1 MTTIFDT
8 ELGKNPANHVPLSPL
23 TFLSRSA
30 RVFPEH
36 LAIIHGQTRRSWSE
50 TAQRCGRL
58 ASALTGRGIGHGD
71 TVAVMAPNIPEL
83 FEAHFGVPMT
93 GAVLNALNIRLD
105 AATLAYILDH
115 GEIKVLLTDTEFGP
129 VIKEALHQCKG
140 NPLVVDIDD
149 SEGPGGERLGSI
161 LYDELLVEGD
171 PAYAASFPT
180 DEWEAISL
188 NYTSGTTGD
197 PKGVVY
203 HHRGAYLN
211 SLSNLVGWDMGHHP
225 VYLWTLPMFHC
236 NGWCFPWSLGAVAGT
251 SVCLRAVN
259 AANIYTAIA
268 DHGIT
273 HFCAAPVVLN
283 LIVNASAG
291 ERRALQHTVHVM
303 TAAAPPPAAVLA
315 AMEEAGFSMT
325 HVYGLTET
333 YGPAVICAWH
343 REWDQLPLEEQAKI
357 KSRQGVPYHALEELQ
372 ILNPDSLEPVTADG
386 SSMGEAMFRGNVVM
400 KGYLKNSAATK
411 EAFSGGW
418 FHSGDLGV
426 THADHYIQLKDR
438 SKDII
443 ISGGENV
450 SSIEIED
457 VLYKHP
463 IVLEAAVV
471 ARPDNQWGETP
482 CAFVTLKPSTNRVNE
497 QEIIEFCRNNMA
509 HYKSP
514 KTVIFGDLPK
524 TSTGKVQKFKLR
536 EQATA
541 LGSP

>member
-8 ELGKNPANHVPLSPL
+8 GLDKNPANYVPLSPL
-23 TFLSRSA
+23 SFLSRTA

-36 LAIIHGQTRRSWSE
+36 PAMIHGQTRRSWSE
-50 TAQRCGRL
+50 TAQRCRRL
-58 ASALTGRGIGHGD
+58 ASALTDRGIGRGD

-105 AATLAYILDH
+105 AASLAYILDH
-115 GEIKVLLTDTEFGP
+115 GEAKVLLTDTEFAS
-129 VIKEALHQCKG
+129 VIQEALHQCKS

-149 SEGPGGERLGSI
+149 SEGPGGERFGSI
-161 LYDELLVEGD
+161 LYDEFLAEGD
-171 PAYAASFPT
+171 PDYAANFPS
-180 DEWEAISL
+180 DEWDAISL

-236 NGWCFPWSLGAVAGT
+236 NGWCFPWSLAAVAGT
-251 SVCLRAVN
+251 SVCLRKVD
-259 AANIYTAIA
+259 AANIYSAIA
-268 DHGIT
+268 DYGIT

-283 LIVNASAG
+283 FVVNAPA
-291 ERRALQHTVHVM
+291 EEKRALQHTVHVM
-303 TAAAPPPAAVLA
+303 TAAAPPPAVVLA

-343 REWDQLPLEEQAKI
+343 REWDQLPLEEQAKV

-372 ILNPDSLEPVTADG
+372 ILNPDTLDPVAPDG

-400 KGYLKNSAATK
+400 KGYLKNAKATE
-411 EAFSGGW
+411 EAFAGGW

-426 THADHYIQLKDR
+426 THADRYIQLKDR

-457 VLYKHP
+457 VLYRHP
-463 IVLEAAVV
+463 AVLEAAVV
-471 ARPDNQWGETP
+471 ARPDDQWGETP
-482 CAFVTLKPSTNRVNE
+482 CAFVTLKSSADRVDE
-497 QEIIEFCRNNMA
+497 QALIEFCRNNMA

-514 KTVIFGDLPK
+514 KTIVFGDLPK

-536 EQATA
+536 EQAYT
-541 LGSP
+541 LGSR